1 MNNLIGGGTASL
13 ALLQRIEES
22 EEKLENIGTVYGG
35 NFPGVD
41 LVGGEYKE
49 IAQIE
54 VPPGTYLLI
63 GSSQLNVSADS
74 TFVLSLDNSV
84 AIRFSGLGGGGASA
98 SIVKKTDTTKIFRM
112 SMYKPNISTPVQ
124 NAGTY
129 FQAIRIK

>member
-1 MNNLIGGGTASL
+1 MN
-13 ALLQRIEES
+13 
-22 EEKLENIGTVYGG
+22 
-35 NFPGVD
+35 

-63 GSSQLNVSADS
+63 GSSQLNVSVDS

-98 SIVKKTDTTKIFRM
+98 SIVKKTDTNKIFRM
-112 SMYKPNISTPVQ
+112 SMYKSSNISTPVQ

-129 FQAIRIK
+129 FQAIKIK

>member
-1 MNNLIGGGTASL
+1 MNNLIGGGAAAL
-13 ALLQRIEES
+13 ALLQGIEES
-22 EEKLENIGTVYGG
+22 EEKLTVYGG
-35 NFPGVD
+35 NFPGVN

-63 GSSQLNVSADS
+63 GSSQLNVSVDS

-98 SIVKKTDTTKIFRM
+98 SIVKKTDTNKIFRM
-112 SMYKPNISTPVQ
+112 SMYKSSNISTPVQ

-129 FQAIRIK
+129 FQAIKIK

>member
-1 MNNLIGGGTASL
+1 MGGAAAL
-13 ALLQRIEES
+13 ALLQGIEES
-22 EEKLENIGTVYGG
+22 EEKLTVYGG
-35 NFPGVD
+35 NFPGVN

-63 GSSQLNVSADS
+63 GSSQLNVSVDS

-98 SIVKKTDTTKIFRM
+98 SIVKKTDTNKIFRM
-112 SMYKPNISTPVQ
+112 SMYKSSNISTPVQ

-129 FQAIRIK
+129 FQAIKIK

>member
-1 MNNLIGGGTASL
+1 MGGAAAL

-22 EEKLENIGTVYGG
+22 EEKLTVYGG
-35 NFPGVD
+35 NFPGVN

-63 GSSQLNVSADS
+63 GSSQLNVSVDS

-98 SIVKKTDTTKIFRM
+98 SIVKKTDTNKIFCM
-112 SMYKPNISTPVQ
+112 SMYKPSNISTPVQ